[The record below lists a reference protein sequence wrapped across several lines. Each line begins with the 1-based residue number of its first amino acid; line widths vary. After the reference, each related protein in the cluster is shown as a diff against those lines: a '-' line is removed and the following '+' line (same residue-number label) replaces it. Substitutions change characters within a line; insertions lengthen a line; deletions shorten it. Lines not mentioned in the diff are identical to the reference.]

1 MDLSGVFDDMLEYP
15 LLDGTK
21 FVDGTY
27 APAGGVMPVVGYEG
41 DSLCGVVRTADVYL
55 YSQSIKVSTT
65 SDGRKILTPP
75 DGSTQYQNGRW
86 CYYSMYQGRMT
97 TSTFYRVSFDLR
109 LVNLAGVTLSNVTR
123 SVLGWHNLSGALS
136 INVNTATGAT
146 LGGVAL
152 PERIMTRDWVHV
164 DLYIWNDGT
173 THSTLVIDGDLTQA
187 TDVSFTLPYSPN
199 FAFAANALNSSDW
212 PECPHVELGNPSI
225 YILQRESVT
234 PFVAG
239 AAIGVTQSGTESAT
253 LSAAVT
259 YADDPA
265 AERTVSSATWVK
277 CTSAGAVDYAPDAAT
292 YTADEE
298 CDLLYTVSTSCKVL
312 RSGATALISR
322 ATDPYAEY
330 AADLCGIH
338 RVQPLEDFMQTAWS
352 TGDSSR
358 TITVTESGTYT
369 VTVTNPGGS
378 VTASVTVAVPTTE
391 TDYDRIFRGDPVPE
405 GAWLFGQSNAY
416 RTGIATVQSQYSAS
430 PRILALAGMY
440 WDMLNP
446 GSEIQTMLDDMLNPS
461 TAKGYGLDVWGR
473 IVGIKRATVPVSGEY
488 LAFDPNPMSNPDGD
502 SWNNAPFNPL
512 TPQGLATDSVFR
524 VYVMVKAMM
533 NIGNGSLADINKYFS
548 LMFPDSG
555 IQVIHAGTM
564 IIRVLD
570 YDAVLT
576 DAAIMALRSIDW
588 VPAGVGWQVWQG
600 EPDCFGFLG
609 SGLKPFDQAPFIG
622 DNVITQY

>member
-1 MDLSGVFDDMLEYP
+1 MDLSDIFDDMLEYL
-15 LLDGTK
+15 LLDGSK

-27 APAGGVMPVVGYEG
+27 APEGGNMPTVGYAGE
-41 DSLCGVVRTADVYL
+41 SLCGVVRTGDVYS
-55 YSQSIKVSTT
+55 YSKSIKVSTT

-75 DGSTQYQNGRW
+75 DGSTQYRNGRW
-86 CYYSMYQGRMT
+86 CYYSMYQRGMT
-97 TSTFYRVSFDLR
+97 TSIFYRVAFDLR
-109 LVNLAGVTLSNVTR
+109 LVHLAGVTLSNVSR
-123 SVLGWHNLSGALS
+123 AVLGNSNLASPLN
-136 INVNTATGAT
+136 IIVNSATGAT

-152 PERIMTRDWVHV
+152 PDRIMTGDWVHV
-164 DLYIWNDGT
+164 DLYIWSDGSV
-173 THSTLVIDGDLTQA
+173 HSSLVIDGDLTQA
-187 TDVSFTLPYSPN
+187 TNVSFTLPSYPPN
-199 FAFAANALNSSDW
+199 FAFAANALNSASW
-212 PECPHVELGNPSI
+212 PGCPHVELGNPSI
-225 YILQRESVT
+225 YLLRKAAGT
-234 PFVAG
+234 PFVSAT
-239 AAIGVTQSGTESAT
+239 ALSVTQSGTESAT
-253 LSAAVT
+253 LTASVS
-259 YADDPA
+259 YGDDSA
-265 AERTVSSATWVK
+265 AERYVDSAGWTK
-277 CTSAGAVDYAPDAAT
+277 CTSAGAVDSVPDAQT
-292 YTADEE
+292 YMADEE
-298 CDLLYTVSTSCKVL
+298 CDLLYTGTTTCKVIRSEETVVSTTV
-312 RSGATALISR
+312 
-322 ATDPYAEY
+322 PF
-330 AADLCGIH
+330 CGIH

-378 VTASVTVAVPTTE
+378 VTASVTVVVPTTE

-405 GAWLFGQSNAY
+405 GAWLFGQSNEY

-461 TAKGYGLDVWGR
+461 TARGYGLDVWGR

-488 LAFDPNPMSNPDGD
+488 LAFDPDPMSNPDGD

-512 TPQGLATDSVFR
+512 TPQGLATDTVFR

-609 SGLKPFDQAPFIG
+609 SELQPFNQAPFIS
-622 DNVITQY
+622 DSALIFE